1 MYNNHF
7 IDKTKKDVINM
18 VCRAINQ
25 VYPNLSGK
33 EKLNKAIYNSHE
45 ILKEKGISIT
55 DLELRMYIESSVC
68 CFNKE
73 KNKAN

>member
-68 CFNKE
+68 CFNK
-73 KNKAN
+73 